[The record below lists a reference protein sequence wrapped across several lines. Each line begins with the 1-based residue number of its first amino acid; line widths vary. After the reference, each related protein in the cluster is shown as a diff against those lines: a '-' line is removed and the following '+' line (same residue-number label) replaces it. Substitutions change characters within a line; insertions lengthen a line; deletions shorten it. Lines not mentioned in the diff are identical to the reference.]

1 MTIDFSFD
9 LIPDDPTK
17 IQDGSGNRPDPGK
30 GMVIINKFDEYGA
43 VNGTAHLL
51 ELEIV
56 AWDKPGNETK
66 IQKEHIFANDKSG
79 KGFPMKRLT
88 CLAMAAGL
96 FNANDVKRWKAEG
109 AQPQMDMTKLVG
121 RPIMVQLVEEPDSK
135 DATKTY
141 INIGNIGLAMYHIKD
156 PRVKGWPVNQTIF
169 NARAALVGEWIAEP
183 KAGETKA
190 AQAAAAKTGPT
201 DPFAAL
207 AGNV

>member
-1 MTIDFSFD
+1 MMDFSFD
-9 LIPDDPTK
+9 QIPDDPTK

-30 GMVIINKFDEYGA
+30 GMVLINGFTEHGA

-66 IQKEHIFANDKSG
+66 IHKEKIFANDSTG
-79 KGFPMKRLT
+79 KGFPMRRLT

-109 AQPQMDMTKLVG
+109 AHPQMDMTKLVG
-121 RPIMVQLVEEPDSK
+121 RPIMVQLVEEPDQK
-135 DATKTY
+135 NPTKTY

-169 NARAALVGEWIAEP
+169 NARAALVGDWIVEP

-190 AQAAAAKTGPT
+190 TAAAAKATST
-201 DPFAAL
+201 ADPFAAL